1 MEETVYKVG
10 VIGTGGIS
18 RAHSN
23 GYKSVK
29 RTEIIAGADVNEEQL
44 KKYGK
49 EYGIDKFYTD
59 YIEMVETE
67 KPDIV
72 SVCTWVNSHCE
83 IVTRVAKLG
92 IVKGILCE
100 KPMALS
106 MEEAHQMVESCEKAA
121 IKFAIGHQRRHA
133 AQHQKTKELIDSN
146 AIGDL
151 VWLWGSSPP
160 DLLDW
165 GTHVADMM
173 LFYAGEIDW
182 LMGQIGGRSPEQ
194 HRRGYYHAHPAQGYM
209 KFKNGARGIL
219 ETELGKCQIH
229 ILGTKGQI
237 IVQMDGGLKISTDES
252 PDLPSNE
259 VKGWISPPLQGS
271 NAFAVEIEDLINC
284 IEKDKEPLDSGKDG
298 RAALEVLLAI
308 YESSRMHT
316 RVTFPMEM
324 KKSPLDAMVE
334 AGVV

>member
-1 MEETVYKVG
+1 MGEKIYQVG

-23 GYKSVK
+23 GYKAVE
-29 RTEIIAGADVNEEQL
+29 RTEIIAGADISEEQL
-44 KKYGK
+44 RKYG
-49 EYGIDKFYTD
+49 EQYGVNKFYND
-59 YIEMVETE
+59 YIKMIETE

-72 SVCTWVNSHCE
+72 SICTCVDSHCE
-83 IVTRVAKLG
+83 IVTRVAELG

-106 MEEAHQMVESCEKAA
+106 MGEADQMVAACEQAG

-133 AQHQKTKELIDSN
+133 AQHQKTRELIKAN

-151 VWLWGSSPP
+151 IWLWGSSPH

-173 LFYAGEIDW
+173 LFYAGEMEW
-182 LMGQIGGRSPEQ
+182 LIGQIGGRSQER
-194 HRRGYYHAHPAQGYM
+194 HRRGYYHAHPAQGYI

-252 PDLPSNE
+252 PE
-259 VKGWISPPLQGS
+259 WASPPLQGRE
-271 NAFAVEIEDLINC
+271 AFAAEIEDLINC
-284 IEKDKEPLDSGKDG
+284 IEEDKEPLDSGKDG

-308 YESSRMHT
+308 YESSRTHT
-316 RVTFPMEM
+316 RVTFPMAM
-324 KKSPLDAMVE
+324 KESPLDAMVE

>member
-1 MEETVYKVG
+1 MEEKIYQVG

-23 GYKSVK
+23 GYKAVE
-29 RTEIIAGADVNEEQL
+29 RTEIIAGADVSEEQL
-44 KKYGK
+44 KKYG
-49 EYGIDKFYTD
+49 EQYGVDKLYTD

-72 SVCTWVNSHCE
+72 SVCTWVNSHCD
-83 IVTRVAKLG
+83 IVTGVAALG
-92 IVKGILCE
+92 VVKGILCE

-106 MEEAHQMVESCEKAA
+106 MGEADQMVEACEKAG

-146 AIGDL
+146 AIGDV
-151 VWLWGSSPP
+151 VWLWGSSPH

-165 GTHVADMM
+165 GTHLSDMM
-173 LFYAGEIDW
+173 LFYAGEVEW
-182 LMGQIGGRSPEQ
+182 LMGQIGGRNQER

-209 KFKNGARGIL
+209 MFKSGARGIL

-252 PDLPSNE
+252 PE
-259 VKGWISPPLQGS
+259 WKSPPLQGRE
-271 NAFAVEIEDLINC
+271 AFAAEIEDLVNC
-284 IEKDKEPLDSGKDG
+284 IEQDKQPLDSGKDG

-308 YESSRMHT
+308 YESSRTHT
-316 RVTFPMEM
+316 RVAFPLEM
-324 KKSPLDAMVE
+324 KESPLDAMVE
-334 AGVV
+334 AGMV

>member
-1 MEETVYKVG
+1 MPSIAHEVTEGVFLRRSINDVHLTGITILNLTKRFKDLELMSIPLEFTDAGEGIYMEDKVYKVG

-23 GYKSVK
+23 GYKAVK
-29 RTEIIAGADVNEEQL
+29 RTEIIAGADVSEEQL

-59 YIEMVETE
+59 YIEMVKAE

-83 IVTRVAKLG
+83 IVTKVAKLG

-106 MEEAHQMVESCEKAA
+106 MEEADQMVEACEKAG

-173 LFYAGEIDW
+173 LFYAGEVEW
-182 LMGQIGGRSPEQ
+182 LMGQIGGRNPEQ

-209 KFKNGARGIL
+209 KFKNGARGIVPKSIDNYANYNARL
-219 ETELGKCQIH
+219 RLSGH
-229 ILGTKGQI
+229 GT
-237 IVQMDGGLKISTDES
+237 
-252 PDLPSNE
+252 N
-259 VKGWISPPLQGS
+259 
-271 NAFAVEIEDLINC
+271 
-284 IEKDKEPLDSGKDG
+284 SG
-298 RAALEVLLAI
+298 R
-308 YESSRMHT
+308 
-316 RVTFPMEM
+316 
-324 KKSPLDAMVE
+324 
-334 AGVV
+334 

>member
-1 MEETVYKVG
+1 MEEKIYKVG

-23 GYKSVK
+23 GYKAVK
-29 RTEIIAGADVNEEQL
+29 RTEIIAGADVSEEQL

-59 YIEMVETE
+59 YIEMVEAE

-72 SVCTWVNSHCE
+72 SICTWVNSHCE
-83 IVTRVAKLG
+83 MVTRVAKLG

-106 MEEAHQMVESCEKAA
+106 MEEADQMVEACEKAG

-173 LFYAGEIDW
+173 LFYAGEVEW
-182 LMGQIGGRSPEQ
+182 LMGQIGGRNPEQ

-209 KFKNGARGIL
+209 KFKNGA
-219 ETELGKCQIH
+219 
-229 ILGTKGQI
+229 
-237 IVQMDGGLKISTDES
+237 
-252 PDLPSNE
+252 
-259 VKGWISPPLQGS
+259 
-271 NAFAVEIEDLINC
+271 
-284 IEKDKEPLDSGKDG
+284 
-298 RAALEVLLAI
+298 
-308 YESSRMHT
+308 
-316 RVTFPMEM
+316 
-324 KKSPLDAMVE
+324 
-334 AGVV
+334 